1 MASGTD
7 MSVEHVKSCTKGLEI
22 SPSKSSASSPIA
34 HGGSKAH
41 GKGAAKGKG
50 SKFAEAHGK
59 KGH

>member
-1 MASGTD
+1 MATGTD
-7 MSVEHVKSCTKGLEI
+7 MSVESVKSCSKGLEI

-41 GKGAAKGKG
+41 GKGAKATG
-50 SKFAEAHGK
+50 SKLASAHSK